1 MTKFSVKLS
10 FVALIFAISS
20 SSVFASPIF
29 YGDAVIERGMADLAP
44 GMVGMH
50 AVIPQTGVVTHWN
63 YWADRTGN
71 QLTPLIFKVSN
82 DELEVAAIGETH
94 SPTELGDQGGLPFN
108 LVSGS
113 AEVLAGEH
121 RFGHYDGDPD
131 GTSNVGTISME
142 GGGASNWASGGDIPA
157 SKVVVG
163 STFSEHVLDRQYSIQ
178 IGVEEVV
185 PEPSSI
191 VILLV
196 GLIAGL
202 GLFGRRRRR
211 RRRTAT

>member
-1 MTKFSVKLS
+1 MTQLLAKLS
-10 FVALIFAISS
+10 VVATVLAVCS
-20 SSVFASPIF
+20 SSVFAGPIY
-29 YGDAVIERGMADLAP
+29 YGDALIDRGGADQAK
-44 GMVGMH
+44 GMVGLH

-63 YWADRTGN
+63 YWADQTGN

-82 DELEVAAIGETH
+82 DELEITAIGATH
-94 SPTELGDQGGLPFN
+94 SPTGVGDQGGLPFN

-113 AEVLAGEH
+113 AEVVAGEH
-121 RFGHYDGDPD
+121 RFGHYDGDPN
-131 GTSNVGTISME
+131 GKTNVGTISME
-142 GGGASNWASGGDIPA
+142 GGGASNWAVGGDISP
-157 SKVVVG
+157 SRVVVG
-163 STFSEHVLDRQYSIQ
+163 NTLQESALNRQYSIQ

-202 GLFGRRRRR
+202 GLFGRRRR
-211 RRRTAT
+211 TAT